1 VGRSGAL
8 EPLQPPVLT
17 GGNGAEA
24 IGLTRDGRRLLVA
37 NFNKGEPEGSVTTFV
52 VGRMGELSNRQG
64 PFGTGGAEPDFGGLI
79 IVPQR

>member
-1 VGRSGAL
+1 MVPKPSGLLA
-8 EPLQPPVLT
+8 T
-17 GGNGAEA
+17 AAG
-24 IGLTRDGRRLLVA
+24 LLVA
-37 NFNKGEPEGSVTTFV
+37 NLNKGEPEGSVTTFV